1 MEPRPMASGG
11 ESEPVPAIGGAEVD
25 GFSAA
30 PPNQGPE
37 AAGGPMMTTTSGS
50 SRSRRPTASRQAA
63 RSSGATALPPV
74 SSGHSSGGDGHRA
87 APVIIGALPVAGFRP
102 LGEPPNGTRGRGI
115 AADRGYH
122 GQHVPG
128 LAHVVGPEYPSS
140 QPGRDGRRA
149 QRPGQPFIDHDVQG
163 FADEVLVR

>member
-1 MEPRPMASGG
+1 MEPRRMASGG
-11 ESEPVPAIGGAEVD
+11 ESEPALAIAGASMD
-25 GFSAA
+25 GFSRRA
-30 PPNQGPE
+30 PNQGPE
-37 AAGGPMMTTTSGS
+37 AAAGPMMTTTSGS

-63 RSSGATALPPV
+63 RSSGATAPPPV

-87 APVIIGALPVAGFRP
+87 APVIMDALPAAGSRP

-122 GQHVPG
+122 AQHVPG

-140 QPGRDGRRA
+140 LPGRDGRGT
-149 QRPGQPFIDHDVQG
+149 QRPGQPLIDHDVQG